1 MKTSATGRTALVTGA
16 SSGLGVAFARE
27 LARRGWSLILVAR
40 SEAPMQQ
47 LARELRATG
56 VDVHVRTADLA
67 VAAAREQLIGGLAAD
82 GIVVDALVN
91 NAGFGLFGHFSETD
105 WARLD
110 NMLAVDVVALTHLTH
125 LVLPGMRERGFGRVL
140 QVASTGA
147 FQPTPTYAAYSAAK
161 SYVLEFSYAID
172 RELRSS
178 GVRCTVVSPG
188 VTATRFLEVS
198 GQRATWYQRLT
209 RMEAPA
215 VATRGID
222 AMLAGRGGVVVGWV
236 NAVMAHSTRLMPRA
250 VSARV
255 AGWLM
260 RN

>member
-1 MKTSATGRTALVTGA
+1 MKTSAIGRTALVTGA

-27 LARRGWSLILVAR
+27 LAGRGWSLILVAR

-47 LARELRATG
+47 LAVELRATG
-56 VDVHVRTADLA
+56 VDVHVRMADLA

-82 GIVVDALVN
+82 GIAVDALVN
-91 NAGFGLFGHFSETD
+91 NAGFGLFGNFSETD
-105 WARLD
+105 WAGLD
-110 NMLAVDVVALTHLTH
+110 NMLAVDIVALTHLTH
-125 LVLPGMRERGFGRVL
+125 LVLPGMRERGFGHVL

-147 FQPTPTYAAYSAAK
+147 FQPTPTYAAYAAAK

-172 RELRSS
+172 RELRGS
-178 GVRCTVVSPG
+178 GARCTVISPG

-198 GQRATWYQRLT
+198 GQRPTWYQRLT

-222 AMLAGRGGVVVGWV
+222 AMLAGRGGVVAGWV